1 VGVGG
6 FSVIVV
12 VWWVVSGFM
21 VVLTISDLGVLIL
34 VGVELSCGGVGG
46 MMVVEQ
52 LEGGMRMGEGVMGGS
67 ARLRRSSS
75 PM

>member
-21 VVLTISDLGVLIL
+21 VVLTRSDVGVLIL
-34 VGVELSCGGVGG
+34 VGVERSCGGVGG
-46 MMVVEQ
+46 MMGGLFWGWMCWCACLDASVDVGGHVVV
-52 LEGGMRMGEGVMGGS
+52 GV
-67 ARLRRSSS
+67 
-75 PM
+75 